1 MEKPADSGTERLKE
15 TRDAEDIAEL
25 WSTYK
30 REKTVSQRNALV
42 EHYLPL
48 VRLVAGR
55 IAIGLPSHV
64 DRDDLLSSGF
74 FGLLDAIERYDPA
87 RRNKFET
94 YAGVRI
100 RGAML
105 DYLRA
110 KDWMPVTMRQRIR
123 KYHDVSAN
131 LASELGREA
140 TDDEIRE
147 RMGIGVKEYR
157 VMQRDLGAATL
168 VSLDEY
174 LASDKEKAA
183 EGEPGSEIEAEE
195 VKQTLAAAIDRLPEK
210 ERIVVSL
217 YYYDELTL
225 KEISR
230 ILHLTEARI
239 SQLHSKAVFRLRGA
253 LARMKT
259 SLLS

>member
-1 MEKPADSGTERLKE
+1 MGKAVSQEASQASKAAADIE
-15 TRDAEDIAEL
+15 AL
-25 WSTYK
+25 WSSYK
-30 REKTVSQRNALV
+30 KEQDIEQRNALI

-55 IAIGLPSHV
+55 LAIGLPSHV

-74 FGLLDAIERYDPA
+74 FGLLDAIERYDPT

-123 KYHDVSAN
+123 KYSDVSAQ

-140 TDDEIRE
+140 TDEEIRE
-147 RMGIGVKEYR
+147 RMGIGEKEYR
-157 VMQRDLGAATL
+157 VMLRELGAATL
-168 VSLDEY
+168 IPLDDY
-174 LASDKEKAA
+174 LAGGGEKAA
-183 EGEPGSEIEAEE
+183 EDGGPSAQLEATEIKE
-195 VKQTLAAAIDRLPEK
+195 TLAAAIDRLPEK

-225 KEISR
+225 KEISK

-239 SQLHSKAVFRLRGA
+239 SQLHSKAVFRLRGS
-253 LARMKT
+253 LARMKAN
-259 SLLS
+259 LL

>member
-1 MEKPADSGTERLKE
+1 MGETVSQEASSASKAAADIE
-15 TRDAEDIAEL
+15 AL
-25 WSTYK
+25 WSSYK
-30 REKTVSQRNALV
+30 KEQDIEQRNALI

-55 IAIGLPSHV
+55 LAIGLPSHV

-74 FGLLDAIERYDPA
+74 FGLLDAIERYDPT

-123 KYHDVSAN
+123 KYSDVSAQ

-140 TDDEIRE
+140 TDEEIRE
-147 RMGIGVKEYR
+147 RMGIGEKEYR
-157 VMQRDLGAATL
+157 VMLRELGAATL
-168 VSLDEY
+168 IPLDDY
-174 LASDKEKAA
+174 LAGGGEKAA
-183 EGEPGSEIEAEE
+183 EDGGPSAQLEATEIKE
-195 VKQTLAAAIDRLPEK
+195 TLAAAIDRLPEK

-225 KEISR
+225 KEISK

-239 SQLHSKAVFRLRGA
+239 SQLHSKAVCRLRGS
-253 LARMKT
+253 LARMKAN
-259 SLLS
+259 LL

>member
-1 MEKPADSGTERLKE
+1 MGETVSQEAPSASKAAADIE
-15 TRDAEDIAEL
+15 AL
-25 WSTYK
+25 WSSYK
-30 REKTVSQRNALV
+30 KEQDIEQRNALI

-55 IAIGLPSHV
+55 LAIGLPSHV

-74 FGLLDAIERYDPA
+74 FGLLDAIERYDPT

-123 KYHDVSAN
+123 KYSDVSAQ

-140 TDDEIRE
+140 TDEEIRE
-147 RMGIGVKEYR
+147 RMGIGEKEYR
-157 VMQRDLGAATL
+157 VMLRELGAATL
-168 VSLDEY
+168 IPLDDY
-174 LASDKEKAA
+174 LASGGEKAA
-183 EGEPGSEIEAEE
+183 EDGGPSAQLEATEIKE
-195 VKQTLAAAIDRLPEK
+195 TLAAAIDRLPEK

-225 KEISR
+225 KEISK

-239 SQLHSKAVFRLRGA
+239 SQLHSKAVFRLRGS
-253 LARMKT
+253 LARMKAN
-259 SLLS
+259 LL

>member
-1 MEKPADSGTERLKE
+1 MGETVSQEASSASKAVADIE
-15 TRDAEDIAEL
+15 AL
-25 WSTYK
+25 WSSYK
-30 REKTVSQRNALV
+30 KEQDIEQRNALI

-55 IAIGLPSHV
+55 LAIGLPSHV

-74 FGLLDAIERYDPA
+74 FGLLDAIERYDPT

-123 KYHDVSAN
+123 KYSDVSAQ

-140 TDDEIRE
+140 TDEEIRE
-147 RMGIGVKEYR
+147 RMGIGEKEYR
-157 VMQRDLGAATL
+157 VMLRELGAATL
-168 VSLDEY
+168 IPLDDY
-174 LASDKEKAA
+174 LAGGGEKAA
-183 EGEPGSEIEAEE
+183 EDGGPSTQLEATEIKE
-195 VKQTLAAAIDRLPEK
+195 TLAAAIDRLPEK

-225 KEISR
+225 KEISK

-239 SQLHSKAVFRLRGA
+239 SQLHSKAVFRLRGS
-253 LARMKT
+253 LARMKAN
-259 SLLS
+259 LL

>member
-1 MEKPADSGTERLKE
+1 MGETVSQEASSASKAAADIE
-15 TRDAEDIAEL
+15 AL
-25 WSTYK
+25 WSSYK
-30 REKTVSQRNALV
+30 KEQDIEQRNALI

-55 IAIGLPSHV
+55 LAIGLPSHV

-74 FGLLDAIERYDPA
+74 FGLLDAIDRYDPT

-123 KYHDVSAN
+123 KYSDVSAQ

-140 TDDEIRE
+140 TDEEIRE
-147 RMGIGVKEYR
+147 RMGIGEKEYR
-157 VMQRDLGAATL
+157 VMLRELGAATL
-168 VSLDEY
+168 IPLDDY
-174 LASDKEKAA
+174 LAGGGEKAA
-183 EGEPGSEIEAEE
+183 EDGGPSAQLEATEIKE
-195 VKQTLAAAIDRLPEK
+195 TLAAAIDRLPEK

-225 KEISR
+225 KEISK

-239 SQLHSKAVFRLRGA
+239 SQLHSKAVFRLRGS
-253 LARMKT
+253 LARMKAN
-259 SLLS
+259 LL

>member
-1 MEKPADSGTERLKE
+1 MGETVSQEASSASKAAADIE
-15 TRDAEDIAEL
+15 AL
-25 WSTYK
+25 WSSYK
-30 REKTVSQRNALV
+30 KEQDIEQRNALI

-55 IAIGLPSHV
+55 LAIGLPSHV

-74 FGLLDAIERYDPA
+74 FGLLDAIERYDPT

-100 RGAML
+100 RGTML

-123 KYHDVSAN
+123 KYSDVSAQ

-140 TDDEIRE
+140 TDEEIRE
-147 RMGIGVKEYR
+147 RMGIGEKEYR
-157 VMQRDLGAATL
+157 VMLRELGAATL
-168 VSLDEY
+168 IPLDDY
-174 LASDKEKAA
+174 LAGGGEKAA
-183 EGEPGSEIEAEE
+183 EDGGPSAQLEATEIKE
-195 VKQTLAAAIDRLPEK
+195 TLAAAIDRLPEK

-225 KEISR
+225 KEISK

-239 SQLHSKAVFRLRGA
+239 SQLHSKAVFRLRGS
-253 LARMKT
+253 LARMKAN
-259 SLLS
+259 LL

>member
-1 MEKPADSGTERLKE
+1 MGKAVSQEAAQASKAAADIE
-15 TRDAEDIAEL
+15 AL
-25 WSTYK
+25 WSSYK
-30 REKTVSQRNALV
+30 KEQDIEQRNALI

-55 IAIGLPSHV
+55 LAIGLPSHV

-74 FGLLDAIERYDPA
+74 FGLLDAIERYDPT

-123 KYHDVSAN
+123 KYSDVSAQ

-140 TDDEIRE
+140 TDEEIRE
-147 RMGIGVKEYR
+147 RMGIGEKEYR
-157 VMQRDLGAATL
+157 VMLRELGAATL
-168 VSLDEY
+168 IPLDDY
-174 LASDKEKAA
+174 LAGGGEKAA
-183 EGEPGSEIEAEE
+183 EDGGPSAQLEATEIKE
-195 VKQTLAAAIDRLPEK
+195 TLAAAIDRLPEK

-225 KEISR
+225 KEISK

-239 SQLHSKAVFRLRGA
+239 SQLHSKAVFRLRGS
-253 LARMKT
+253 LARMKAN
-259 SLLS
+259 LL

>member
-1 MEKPADSGTERLKE
+1 MGE
-15 TRDAEDIAEL
+15 
-25 WSTYK
+25 
-30 REKTVSQRNALV
+30 TVSQEASSASKAAADIEALWWSYKKEQDIEQRNALI

-55 IAIGLPSHV
+55 LAIGLPSHV

-74 FGLLDAIERYDPA
+74 FGLLDAIERYDPT

-123 KYHDVSAN
+123 KYSDVSAQ

-140 TDDEIRE
+140 TDEEIRE
-147 RMGIGVKEYR
+147 RMGIGEKEYR
-157 VMQRDLGAATL
+157 VMLRELGAATL
-168 VSLDEY
+168 IPLDDY
-174 LASDKEKAA
+174 LAGGGEKAA
-183 EGEPGSEIEAEE
+183 EDGGPSAQLEATEIKE
-195 VKQTLAAAIDRLPEK
+195 TLAAAIDRLPEK

-225 KEISR
+225 KEISK

-239 SQLHSKAVFRLRGA
+239 SQLHSKAVFRLRGS
-253 LARMKT
+253 LARMKAN
-259 SLLS
+259 LL

>member
-1 MEKPADSGTERLKE
+1 MGETVSQEASSASKAAADIE
-15 TRDAEDIAEL
+15 AL
-25 WSTYK
+25 WSSYK
-30 REKTVSQRNALV
+30 KEQDIEQRNALI

-55 IAIGLPSHV
+55 LAIGLPSHV

-74 FGLLDAIERYDPA
+74 FGLLDAIERYDPT

-105 DYLRA
+105 DYLRS

-123 KYHDVSAN
+123 KYSDVSAQ

-140 TDDEIRE
+140 TDEEIRE
-147 RMGIGVKEYR
+147 RMGIGEKEYR
-157 VMQRDLGAATL
+157 VMLRELGAATL
-168 VSLDEY
+168 IPLDDY
-174 LASDKEKAA
+174 LAGGGEKAA
-183 EGEPGSEIEAEE
+183 EDGGPSAQLEATEIKE
-195 VKQTLAAAIDRLPEK
+195 TLAAAIDRLPEK

-225 KEISR
+225 KEISK

-239 SQLHSKAVFRLRGA
+239 SQLHSKAVFRLRGS
-253 LARMKT
+253 LARMKAN
-259 SLLS
+259 LL

>member
-1 MEKPADSGTERLKE
+1 MGE
-15 TRDAEDIAEL
+15 
-25 WSTYK
+25 
-30 REKTVSQRNALV
+30 TVSQEASSASKAAADIEALWLSYKKEQDIEQRNALI

-55 IAIGLPSHV
+55 LAIGLPSHV

-74 FGLLDAIERYDPA
+74 FGLLDAIERYDPT

-123 KYHDVSAN
+123 KYSDVSAQ

-140 TDDEIRE
+140 TDEEIRE
-147 RMGIGVKEYR
+147 RMGIGEKEYR
-157 VMQRDLGAATL
+157 VMLRELGAATL
-168 VSLDEY
+168 IPLDDY
-174 LASDKEKAA
+174 LAGGGEKAA
-183 EGEPGSEIEAEE
+183 EDGGPSAQLEATEIKE
-195 VKQTLAAAIDRLPEK
+195 TLAAAIDRLPEK

-225 KEISR
+225 KEISK

-239 SQLHSKAVFRLRGA
+239 SQLHSKAVFRLRGS
-253 LARMKT
+253 LARMKAN
-259 SLLS
+259 LL

>member
-1 MEKPADSGTERLKE
+1 MGETVSQEASSASKAAADIE
-15 TRDAEDIAEL
+15 AL
-25 WSTYK
+25 WSSYK
-30 REKTVSQRNALV
+30 KEQDIEQRNALI

-55 IAIGLPSHV
+55 LAIGLPSHV

-74 FGLLDAIERYDPA
+74 FGLLDAIERYDPT

-123 KYHDVSAN
+123 KYSDVSAQ

-140 TDDEIRE
+140 TDEEIRE
-147 RMGIGVKEYR
+147 RMGIGQKEYR
-157 VMQRDLGAATL
+157 VMLRELGAATL
-168 VSLDEY
+168 IPLDDY
-174 LASDKEKAA
+174 LAGGGEKAA
-183 EGEPGSEIEAEE
+183 EDGGPSAQLEATEIKE
-195 VKQTLAAAIDRLPEK
+195 TLAAAIDRLPEK

-225 KEISR
+225 KEISK

-239 SQLHSKAVFRLRGA
+239 SQLHSKAVFRLRGS
-253 LARMKT
+253 LARMKAN
-259 SLLS
+259 LL

>member
-1 MEKPADSGTERLKE
+1 MGKAVSQEASSASKAAADIE
-15 TRDAEDIAEL
+15 AL
-25 WSTYK
+25 WSSYK
-30 REKTVSQRNALV
+30 KEQDIEQRNALI

-55 IAIGLPSHV
+55 LAIGLPSHV

-74 FGLLDAIERYDPA
+74 FGLLDAIERYDPT

-123 KYHDVSAN
+123 KYSDVSAQ

-140 TDDEIRE
+140 TDEEIRE
-147 RMGIGVKEYR
+147 RMGIGEKEYR
-157 VMQRDLGAATL
+157 VMLRELGAATL
-168 VSLDEY
+168 IPLDDY
-174 LASDKEKAA
+174 LAGGGEKAA
-183 EGEPGSEIEAEE
+183 EDGGPSAQLEATEIKE
-195 VKQTLAAAIDRLPEK
+195 TLAAAIDRLPEK

-225 KEISR
+225 KEISK

-239 SQLHSKAVFRLRGA
+239 SQLHSKAVFRLRGS
-253 LARMKT
+253 LARMKAN
-259 SLLS
+259 LL

>member
-1 MEKPADSGTERLKE
+1 MGETVSQEASSASKAAADIE
-15 TRDAEDIAEL
+15 AL
-25 WSTYK
+25 WSSYK
-30 REKTVSQRNALV
+30 KEQDIEQRNALI

-55 IAIGLPSHV
+55 LAIGLPSHV

-74 FGLLDAIERYDPA
+74 FGLLDATARYDPT

-123 KYHDVSAN
+123 KYSDVSAQ

-140 TDDEIRE
+140 TDEEIRE
-147 RMGIGVKEYR
+147 RMGIGEKEYR
-157 VMQRDLGAATL
+157 VMLRELGAATL
-168 VSLDEY
+168 IPLDDY
-174 LASDKEKAA
+174 LAGGGEKAA
-183 EGEPGSEIEAEE
+183 EDGGPSAQLEATEIKE
-195 VKQTLAAAIDRLPEK
+195 TLAAAIDRLPEK

-225 KEISR
+225 KEISK

-239 SQLHSKAVFRLRGA
+239 SQLHSKAVFRLRGS
-253 LARMKT
+253 LARMKAN
-259 SLLS
+259 LL

>member
-1 MEKPADSGTERLKE
+1 MGETVSQEASSASKAAADIE
-15 TRDAEDIAEL
+15 AL
-25 WSTYK
+25 WSSYK
-30 REKTVSQRNALV
+30 KEQDIEQRNALI

-55 IAIGLPSHV
+55 LAIGLPSHV

-74 FGLLDAIERYDPA
+74 FGLLDAIERYDPT

-123 KYHDVSAN
+123 KHSDVSAQ

-140 TDDEIRE
+140 TDEEIRE
-147 RMGIGVKEYR
+147 RMGIGEKEYR
-157 VMQRDLGAATL
+157 VMLRELGAATL
-168 VSLDEY
+168 IPLDDY
-174 LASDKEKAA
+174 LAGGGEKAA
-183 EGEPGSEIEAEE
+183 EDGGPSAQLEATEIKE
-195 VKQTLAAAIDRLPEK
+195 TLAAAIDRLPEK

-225 KEISR
+225 KEISK

-239 SQLHSKAVFRLRGA
+239 SQLHSKAVFRLRGS
-253 LARMKT
+253 LARMKAN
-259 SLLS
+259 LL

>member
-1 MEKPADSGTERLKE
+1 MGETVSQEASSASKAAADIE
-15 TRDAEDIAEL
+15 AL
-25 WSTYK
+25 WSSYK
-30 REKTVSQRNALV
+30 KEQDIEQRNALI

-55 IAIGLPSHV
+55 LAIGLPSHV

-74 FGLLDAIERYDPA
+74 FGLLDAIERYDPT

-123 KYHDVSAN
+123 KYSDVSAQ

-140 TDDEIRE
+140 TDEEIRE
-147 RMGIGVKEYR
+147 RMGIGEKEYR
-157 VMQRDLGAATL
+157 VMLRELGAATIIP
-168 VSLDEY
+168 LDDY
-174 LASDKEKAA
+174 LAGGGEKAA
-183 EGEPGSEIEAEE
+183 EDGGPSAQLEATEIKE
-195 VKQTLAAAIDRLPEK
+195 TLAAAIDRLPEK

-225 KEISR
+225 KEISK

-239 SQLHSKAVFRLRGA
+239 SQLHSKAVFRLRGS
-253 LARMKT
+253 LARMKAN
-259 SLLS
+259 LL

>member
-1 MEKPADSGTERLKE
+1 MGETVSQEASLASKAAADIE
-15 TRDAEDIAEL
+15 AL
-25 WSTYK
+25 WSSYK
-30 REKTVSQRNALV
+30 KEQDIEQRNALI

-55 IAIGLPSHV
+55 LAIGLPSHV

-74 FGLLDAIERYDPA
+74 FGLLDAIERYDPT

-123 KYHDVSAN
+123 KYSDVSAQ

-140 TDDEIRE
+140 TDEEIRE
-147 RMGIGVKEYR
+147 RMGIGEKEYR
-157 VMQRDLGAATL
+157 VMLRELGAATL
-168 VSLDEY
+168 IPLDDY
-174 LASDKEKAA
+174 LAGGGEKAA
-183 EGEPGSEIEAEE
+183 EDGGPSAQLEATEIKE
-195 VKQTLAAAIDRLPEK
+195 TLAAAIDRLPEK

-225 KEISR
+225 KEISK

-239 SQLHSKAVFRLRGA
+239 SQLHSKAVFRLRGS
-253 LARMKT
+253 LARMKAN
-259 SLLS
+259 LL

>member
-1 MEKPADSGTERLKE
+1 
-15 TRDAEDIAEL
+15 
-25 WSTYK
+25 
-30 REKTVSQRNALV
+30 
-42 EHYLPL
+42 
-48 VRLVAGR
+48 
-55 IAIGLPSHV
+55 
-64 DRDDLLSSGF
+64 
-74 FGLLDAIERYDPA
+74 
-87 RRNKFET
+87 
-94 YAGVRI
+94 
-100 RGAML
+100 
-105 DYLRA
+105 
-110 KDWMPVTMRQRIR
+110 
-123 KYHDVSAN
+123 
-131 LASELGREA
+131 
-140 TDDEIRE
+140 
-147 RMGIGVKEYR
+147 
-157 VMQRDLGAATL
+157 MQRDLGAATL